1 MIVFIDTSAFFAVLT
16 KSDNQYADAAA
27 YWKMLLEDP
36 DMTLVTSNYIIVETC
51 ALLRNR
57 LGKRGLEVF
66 VHDILP
72 AISILWIDEAMHF
85 AAVEAMLAFG
95 GNGPSLVDCS
105 SFALLDAKGITR
117 VFAYDQHFSAR
128 GFLR

>member
-85 AAVEAMLAFG
+85 